1 MTLRSVFLRGD
12 PLKLPTTYSDFIALF
27 DMMNLK
33 SIFRRRGDPL
43 MNFSCLIRSQDDVIK
58 SVFRQKRRLAEDTIL
73 TTDSVLFGFNGTF

>member
-12 PLKLPTTYSDFIALF
+12 PLKLPITYSDFIALF

-43 MNFSCLIRSQDDVIK
+43 MNFSCLIHSQDDVIK